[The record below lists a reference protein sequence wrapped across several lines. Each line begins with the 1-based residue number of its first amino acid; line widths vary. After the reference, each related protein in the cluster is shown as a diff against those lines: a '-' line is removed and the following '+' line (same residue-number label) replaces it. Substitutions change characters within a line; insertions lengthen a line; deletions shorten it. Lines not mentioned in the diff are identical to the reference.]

1 MVMILVYEGRL
12 HLNQSWEVGGVNIE
26 RLGHDWNM

>member
-1 MVMILVYEGRL
+1 MILEYGETL
-12 HLNQSWEVGGVNIE
+12 HLNQSWEMGGVNIE